1 MIKNLNTFDL
11 KNKRVLI
18 RVDFNVPLDRGR
30 VTDDF
35 RIRAALPTID
45 HCLNQGAGVVLM
57 SHLGRP
63 KGKIDKDL
71 SLISVGE
78 SLADLLEMPIKFSD
92 DCVSED
98 ARDTSLG
105 ISNGEVHL
113 LENLRFHE
121 EETSNNLHFSMLLS
135 KHGDVFIN
143 DAFGTAHRAHAS
155 NVGIVNHFKQKG
167 IGFLMEKEYRFLK
180 ESFDRLNHPVTLIL
194 GGAKIDTKLSLINR
208 FINKADTILIG
219 GGMAFTFLKAKGKE
233 VGNSLVDDEMINSA
247 HNIIQSAKQ
256 CNVNIVLPFDF
267 ICAKK
272 IDGKPEGVFS
282 NRDIPLNMMGLDI
295 GPKTISNFKQH
306 IDQSNTIL
314 WNGPMG
320 VFENEDFAT
329 GSKEIAA
336 KLAEVTEKGATTIV
350 GGGDTAAAIRKFRF
364 QNDVSHVSTGGG
376 ASLELLSGE
385 FLPAFKAL
393 ELS

>member
-1 MIKNLNTFDL
+1 
-11 KNKRVLI
+11 
-18 RVDFNVPLDRGR
+18 VPLDHGR

-35 RIRAALPTID
+35 RIRSALPTID

-57 SHLGRP
+57 FHLGRP
-63 KGKIDKDL
+63 KGKVDKNL
-71 SLISVGE
+71 SLIPVGE

-113 LENLRFHE
+113 LENLRFYE
-121 EETSNNLHFSMLLS
+121 EETANDLHFSMLLS

-155 NVGIVNHFKQKG
+155 NVGIVSHFKQKG
-167 IGFLMEKEYRFLK
+167 MGLLMEKEYRFLK
-180 ESFDRLNHPVTLIL
+180 ESFDHPNRPVTLIL

-208 FINKADTILIG
+208 FLNKADTILIG
-219 GGMAFTFLKAKGKE
+219 GGMAFTFLKANGKE
-233 VGNSLVDDEMINSA
+233 VGNSLVDDGMIESA
-247 HNIIQSAKQ
+247 HQIIQSSKES
-256 CNVNIVLPFDF
+256 NVKIVLPLDF
-267 ICAKK
+267 VCAKK
-272 IDGKPEGVFS
+272 IDGKSEGVFS
-282 NRDIPLNMMGLDI
+282 NRNIPSDMMGLDI
-295 GPKTISNFKQH
+295 GPKTISIFKQY

-329 GSKEIAA
+329 GSKELAA
-336 KLAEVTEKGATTIV
+336 TLAEVTEKGATTIV
-350 GGGDTAAAIRKFRF
+350 GGGDTAAAIRTFRF

-393 ELS
+393 ELR

>member
-18 RVDFNVPLDRGR
+18 RVDFNVPLDGDR
-30 VTDDF
+30 VADDF
-35 RIRAALPTID
+35 RIRSALPTID

-63 KGKIDKDL
+63 KGKVDKKL
-71 SLISVGE
+71 SLIPVGE
-78 SLADLLEMPIKFSD
+78 SLSDLLEMPIKFSH

-105 ISNGEVHL
+105 ISHGEVHL

-121 EETSNNLHFSMLLS
+121 EETSNDRQFSMLLS
-135 KHGDVFIN
+135 KHGDVYIN

-155 NVGIVNHFKQKG
+155 NVGIVKHFRQKG
-167 IGFLMEKEYRFLK
+167 IGFLMQKEYRFLK
-180 ESFDRLNHPVTLIL
+180 ESFERPKHPVTLIL
-194 GGAKIDTKLSLINR
+194 GGAKINSKLSLINR
-208 FINKADTILIG
+208 FLKKADTILIG
-219 GGMAFTFLKAKGKE
+219 GGMAFTLLKARGKE
-233 VGNSLVDDEMINSA
+233 VGNSLVDDKMI
-247 HNIIQSAKQ
+247 HSAKQ
-256 CNVNIVLPFDF
+256 IFQASKLSDVKIVLPSDF
-267 ICAKK
+267 ICAKN
-272 IDGKPEGVFS
+272 IDGKSEGVFS
-282 NRDIPLNMMGLDI
+282 NRDIPADMMGLDI
-295 GPKTISNFKQH
+295 GPETISIFKQH
-306 IDQSNTIL
+306 IEKSNTIL

-320 VFENEDFAT
+320 VFENDDFSV

-336 KLAEVTEKGATTIV
+336 KLSEVTENGATTIV
-350 GGGDTAAAIRKFRF
+350 GGGDTAAAIRNFRF
-364 QNDVSHVSTGGG
+364 QNRVSHVSTGGG

>member
-1 MIKNLNTFDL
+1 MIKTLNKFDL
-11 KNKRVLI
+11 KNKRILI
-18 RVDFNVPLDRGR
+18 RVDFNVPLNHGR

-35 RIRAALPTID
+35 RIRSALPTID

-63 KGKIDKDL
+63 KGKVDKNL
-71 SLISVGE
+71 SLIPVGE

-113 LENLRFHE
+113 LENLRFYE
-121 EETSNNLHFSMLLS
+121 EETANDLHFSMLLS

-155 NVGIVNHFKQKG
+155 NVGIVSHFKQKG
-167 IGFLMEKEYRFLK
+167 MGLLMEKEYRFLK
-180 ESFDRLNHPVTLIL
+180 GSFDHPNRPVTLIL

-208 FINKADTILIG
+208 FLNKADTILIG

-233 VGNSLVDDEMINSA
+233 VGNSLVDDGMIESVRQ
-247 HNIIQSAKQ
+247 IIQSSKES
-256 CNVNIVLPFDF
+256 NVKVVLPLDF
-267 ICAKK
+267 ACAKN
-272 IDGKPEGVFS
+272 IDGKSEGVFS
-282 NRDIPLNMMGLDI
+282 NRNIPSDMMGLDI
-295 GPKTISNFKQH
+295 GPKTISIFKQY

-329 GSKEIAA
+329 GSKELAA
-336 KLAEVTEKGATTIV
+336 KLAEVTEKGAITIV
-350 GGGDTAAAIRKFRF
+350 GGGDTAAAIRTFRF

-393 ELS
+393 ELT